1 MDAAES
7 IAEVDATSDDPIATF
22 LEEIAL
28 YGRSEK
34 TIADYETTLRQFE
47 RFLRV
52 SGGPTD
58 LDDVTRRDCLSWI
71 QHLRDEGYAP
81 GSIRTKAVHLNRF
94 YSHMAQVGAFD
105 ANPMVVVMEQLSER
119 GDASPTRRD
128 VSIEQM
134 GTFVAEIDH
143 PLRQAIVTMLS
154 KTGIRAGEL
163 CNLDLRDVNLEHE
176 AIIDYRDTPPRA
188 AVRDHPDSFFVASDI
203 AIGSVVNGEQRS
215 EGNKRHRDTRI
226 PIDEELQEALVR
238 WLAIRPD
245 PASDADPLFVSTSR
259 KCGQR
264 LTVDMVH
271 SHVREAAEQRG
282 WYAEGAGP
290 EENVT
295 PHYFRH
301 FFTTRLRGRVDDA
314 YLVQYIRGDVGD
326 VMDRY
331 THDWEELVEKPY
343 RSHIFRFSE

>member
-1 MDAAES
+1 MDATEP
-7 IAEVDATSDDPIATF
+7 VTDLDADADDPIATF
-22 LEEIAL
+22 LEEIDL

-47 RFLRV
+47 RFLQ
-52 SGGPTD
+52 GNGEPTV
-58 LDDVTRRDCLSWI
+58 LSDVGRRDCLSWI

-94 YSHMAQVGAFD
+94 YGHMAQVGAFD
-105 ANPMVVVMEQLSER
+105 VNPMVVVMEQLNER

-134 GTFVAEIDH
+134 GAVVREIDH
-143 PLRQAIVTMLS
+143 PLRRAVVTMLA
-154 KTGIRAGEL
+154 KTGVRAGEL
-163 CNLDLRDVNLEHE
+163 CNLDFRDVNLDHSAVIEHRE
-176 AIIDYRDTPPRA
+176 KPPRA
-188 AVRDHPDSFFVASDI
+188 AVRDHPDSFFVASDV
-203 AIGSVVNGEQRS
+203 AVGSVVNGERRE

-226 PIDEELQEALVR
+226 PIDEEVKDALVR

-245 PASDADPLFVSTSR
+245 PASDAEPLFVSTSR

-264 LTVDMVH
+264 LTADMVH
-271 SHVREAAEQRG
+271 SHVREAANRRN
-282 WYAEGAGP
+282 WYSEGAGP

-343 RSHIFRFSE
+343 RDNIFRFGE